1 MLPKIR
7 IIDTPETSKLSMK
20 KLVVLHRTDSFDD
33 LQVLEFFQSMLV
45 DVKVIPVEISR
56 PYKCVMRNLLK
67 FCYDNKPDVIVG
79 LSDCALFAQQLH
91 GYKKVLVN
99 PVLHA
104 DWRMATIENMQFGGT
119 TNFDKE
125 RSYIFFVDDD
135 AQANSYNEYS
145 ESYKNV
151 VKFPKGHGMQDLL
164 ETYIRPTVRKL
175 LDEEPDKKNIDAVR
189 TYELLAEI
197 SCGGRIG
204 RAALLNLEDA
214 LDNILAEV
222 ATTFYSSY
230 RDVKDIASEGF
241 RKATRDFVFEHE
253 EMPYTNYTKYLY
265 ERLYEYFEEDVKDK
279 NFMIAANE
287 GGRMTPVEAMTE
299 LAYFFTHSLE
309 GTYENT
315 VTYEAGTV
323 WLEIYKK
330 DKKNQDALS
339 KQTNFYDAI
348 PLLVNYERPK
358 LNLLEMDMDEKI
370 KIAVESADFTT
381 SATTKALCCG
391 IYQIYFEEK
400 YHPLFI
406 AYKVLVNDD
415 NTLDASEKGIFF
427 SLQDAEDAIL
437 DWTTNHREHL
447 LCYVI
452 RRVPRGEQFSD
463 DFVKAARFEVGEQFV
478 DDMMSKEFVYLPTGF
493 RRKQNFNVG
502 DEVKYI
508 CFDGGCLTL
517 RNSSISQLSTN
528 ESNGICMSD
537 DFQVPERYVFKI

>member
-1 MLPKIR
+1 
-7 IIDTPETSKLSMK
+7 MK
-20 KLVVLHRTDSFDD
+20 KILVLYRNDFFDD
-33 LQVLEFFQSMLV
+33 LQVLEHLRSLLIG
-45 DVKVIPVEISR
+45 VKVVPVEISQ
-56 PYKCVMRNLLK
+56 PYKSVMRNLLK
-67 FCYDNKPDVIVG
+67 FCHDNKPDIIVG

-125 RSYIFFVDDD
+125 HSYIFFVDDD

-230 RDVKDIASEGF
+230 LDVKDIASEGF
-241 RKATRDFVFEHE
+241 RKATREFVFEFE
-253 EMPYTNYTKYLY
+253 EIAYSNYTKFLY
-265 ERLYEYFEEDVKDK
+265 EQLYFYFEEEVKMK
-279 NFMIAANE
+279 NFLIAANE
-287 GGRMTPVEAMTE
+287 GGRMTPLEAMTE

-309 GTYENT
+309 KTYENT
-315 VTYEAGTV
+315 VAYEAGTE
-323 WLEIYKK
+323 WLKLYKK
-330 DKKNQDALS
+330 DKKNQDDIACQS
-339 KQTNFYDAI
+339 DFYDVI
-348 PLLVNYERPK
+348 PLLVDYETPE
-358 LNLLEMDMDEKI
+358 LLLLEMDMDEKI

-381 SATTKALCCG
+381 PAITKALCWG
-391 IYQIYFEEK
+391 IYQIYLEEK

-406 AYKVLVNDD
+406 AVKVLVNDD
-415 NTLDASEKGIFF
+415 NTLDASEKGIF
-427 SLQDAEDAIL
+427 LNQQDAEDAIL
-437 DWTTNHREHL
+437 DWTTNNKEHL
-447 LCYVI
+447 LCYVVRI
-452 RRVPRGEQFSD
+452 VPRCEQFSD
-463 DFVKAARFEVGEQFV
+463 DFVKVTHYEVGEQFV

-493 RRKQNFNVG
+493 RREQNFNVG

-508 CFDGGCLTL
+508 CFDGTNLVL
-517 RNSSISQLSTN
+517 RNSCISQLDSN
-528 ESNGICMSD
+528 ESYGICMSD
-537 DFQVPERYVFKI
+537 GFLVPARYAFPIK

>member
-1 MLPKIR
+1 
-7 IIDTPETSKLSMK
+7 MK
-20 KLVVLHRTDSFDD
+20 KLVVLHRADSFDD
-33 LQVLEFFQSMLV
+33 FQVLEHFRSMLI

-56 PYKCVMRNLLK
+56 SYKCSMRNLLK

-99 PVLHA
+99 PVLHIN
-104 DWRMATIENMQFGGT
+104 WRMTTVESMQFGGIT
-119 TNFDKE
+119 DFDRE
-125 RSYIFFVDDD
+125 HSYIFFTEED
-135 AQANSYNEYS
+135 AQVNTRNEYS

-151 VKFPKGHGMQDLL
+151 VKYPQGLGMQKLL
-164 ETYIRPTVRKL
+164 ETYIRPIVKKL

-189 TYELLAEI
+189 TNELLAEI
-197 SCGGRIG
+197 SCGGRVG

-214 LDNILAEV
+214 LDNILVEV

-230 RDVKDIASEGF
+230 CDVKDIASEGF

-323 WLEIYKK
+323 WFEIYKK
-330 DKKNQDALS
+330 DKRDQDALS

-348 PLLVNYERPK
+348 PLLVDYERPE

-381 SATTKALCCG
+381 PAITNALCWG
-391 IYQIYFEEK
+391 IHQIYNEEK

-406 AYKVLVNDD
+406 AVKVLVNDD

-427 SLQDAEDAIL
+427 NQQGAEDAIL
-437 DWTTNHREHL
+437 GWTTNNRERL
-447 LCYVI
+447 LCYVLRI
-452 RRVPRGEQFSD
+452 VPRGEQFFD
-463 DFVKAARFEVGEQFV
+463 DFVKVAHYKEGEQLV
-478 DDMMSKEFVYLPTGF
+478 DDMMSKEFVYMPTGF
-493 RRKQNFNVG
+493 RRKQNFNIG

-508 CFDGGCLTL
+508 CFDGSILTL
-517 RNSSISQLSTN
+517 RNSCISQWQTK
-528 ESNGICMSD
+528 ESNVICMCD
-537 DFQVPERYVFKI
+537 GCQVPARYVFTI

>member
-1 MLPKIR
+1 
-7 IIDTPETSKLSMK
+7 MK
-20 KLVVLHRTDSFDD
+20 KILVLYRNDFFDD
-33 LQVLEFFQSMLV
+33 LQVLEHLRSLLIG
-45 DVKVIPVEISR
+45 VKVVPVEISQ
-56 PYKCVMRNLLK
+56 PYKSVMRNLLK
-67 FCYDNKPDVIVG
+67 FCHDNKPDIIVG

-99 PVLHA
+99 PVLHVH
-104 DWRMATIENMQFGGT
+104 WSMATIESTQFGGIT
-119 TNFDKE
+119 DFDRE
-125 RSYIFFVDDD
+125 HSYIFFAEEN
-135 AQANSYNEYS
+135 AQVNTRDEYS

-151 VKFPKGHGMQDLL
+151 VKYPQGLGMQKLL
-164 ETYIRPTVRKL
+164 ETYIRPIVKKL

-189 TYELLAEI
+189 TNELLAEI
-197 SCGGRIG
+197 SCGGRGG
-204 RAALLNLEDA
+204 RATLLNLEDA

-348 PLLVNYERPK
+348 PLLVNYERPE

-508 CFDGGCLTL
+508 CFDGDCLTL
-517 RNSSISQLSTN
+517 RNSSISQLSSN

>member
-1 MLPKIR
+1 
-7 IIDTPETSKLSMK
+7 MK
-20 KLVVLHRTDSFDD
+20 KILVLYRNESFDD
-33 LQVLEFFQSMLV
+33 FQVLENLKSMLI
-45 DVKVIPVEISR
+45 DVKVVPVEISR
-56 PYKCVMRNLLK
+56 PYRSVMRNLLK
-67 FCYDNKPDVIVG
+67 FCYSNKPDVIVG

-91 GYKKVLVN
+91 GYRKVLVN
-99 PVLHA
+99 PVLHVSWGMVT
-104 DWRMATIENMQFGGT
+104 DEYMQLGGIS
-119 TNFDKE
+119 NFDIE
-125 RSYIFFVDDD
+125 HTYIFFADED
-135 AQANSYNEYS
+135 AQVNAYNEYS
-145 ESYKNV
+145 DCYKNV
-151 VKFPKGHGMQDLL
+151 VKYPKGIGMQNQLDD
-164 ETYIRPTVRKL
+164 YIRPTVRAL
-175 LDEEPDKKNIDAVR
+175 LEEESDKKTIDAVR
-189 TYELLAEI
+189 TNELLADI
-197 SCGGRIG
+197 SCGGRVG

-230 RDVKDIASEGF
+230 CEVKDIASEGF
-241 RKATRDFVFEHE
+241 RKATRDFVFEYE
-253 EMPYTNYTKYLY
+253 EMPYANYTKYLY
-265 ERLYEYFEEDVKDK
+265 ERLYDYFEEEVKDK

-287 GGRMTPVEAMTE
+287 GRRMTPVEAMTE

-348 PLLVNYERPK
+348 PLLVNYERPE
-358 LNLLEMDMDEKI
+358 LNLLEMELDEKI

-381 SATTKALCCG
+381 PATTKALCWG
-391 IYQIYFEEK
+391 IHQIYLKEK

-427 SLQDAEDAIL
+427 NQQDAEDAIL
-437 DWTTNHREHL
+437 DWTTNNREHL

-452 RRVPRGEQFSD
+452 RIVPRGEQFSD
-463 DFVKAARFEVGEQFV
+463 GFVKAARFELGEQFV

-493 RRKQNFNVG
+493 RREQNFNIG

-508 CFDGGCLTL
+508 CFDGDCLTL
-517 RNSSISQLSTN
+517 RNSSISLLATK
-528 ESNGICMSD
+528 ESNGICMKD
-537 DFQVPERYVFKI
+537 GFQIPARYVFSI